1 MIKLYCVQKSPCAKG
16 WEFLLKMQ
24 VLINSLGQTSEVDAA
39 GSQSTLLSSSALDF
53 GWTAENITGIGP
65 GKCNSKT
72 GSNGDPYL
80 DCQRYLKEIGLK
92 LTVFPM

>member
-1 MIKLYCVQKSPCAKG
+1 MALSTTMEHKLKHA
-16 WEFLLKMQ
+16 FLKA
-24 VLINSLGQTSEVDAA
+24 EVDAA

-80 DCQRYLKEIGLK
+80 DCQRYLKETGLK